1 MDSNEAVAALTNLGI
16 WDPFAVAL
24 IRHDGRCAYCD
35 RDLVGKRLAYACAQ
49 TDHLLPQSRFP
60 DLADH
65 PDNWV
70 LSCSVCNG
78 AKRDWVPD
86 IAEMRGPVHVRT
98 RNAKDR
104 LENEADRSDLIVRA
118 RGFIRRRTNY
128 MRWNRDWKAVRKIVR
143 GS

>member
-1 MDSNEAVAALTNLGI
+1 MDRIEAVSALKNLGI
-16 WDPFAVAL
+16 WDPLAVAL
-24 IRHDGRCAYCD
+24 IRHGGRCAYCG

-49 TDHLLPQSRFP
+49 TDHLLPRSKFP
-60 DLADH
+60 DLANH

-86 IAEMRGPVHVRT
+86 IAEMRGPVRVRT
-98 RNAKDR
+98 RNAAVR
-104 LENEADRSDLIVRA
+104 LENEADRSDLIERA
-118 RGFIRRRTNY
+118 KSFIRRKSSY
-128 MRWNRDWKAVRKIVR
+128 PRWQREWKAVRRIVR